1 MSFLFGGSD
10 LINNRQKTPIQDM
23 QAQLR
28 NAMRTIARDSSKSKS
43 REENL
48 VREIKAYGKNN
59 KLQQCSMK
67 AKELVRCRQQQSKL
81 DTTYSQL
88 GSLLDTVSNMS
99 ATKTMQ
105 DSVQG
110 TAKLLRNLNASIDA
124 KGIIRLMQDFQKQS
138 DLFNTSQETIDE
150 SIDSALQ
157 AENEENVSEDTVT
170 AVLEELG
177 LDADRILKQATPVSF
192 TSHDLSD
199 RLSRLKTKAV
209 ELH

>member
-1 MSFLFGGSD
+1 
-10 LINNRQKTPIQDM
+10 M

-28 NAMRTIARDSSKSKS
+28 NAMRTIARDSSKTKA
-43 REENL
+43 REESL
-48 VREIKAYGKNN
+48 VREIKVFGKNN

-81 DTTYSQL
+81 DNTYSQL

-124 KGIIRLMQDFQKQS
+124 KGIMRLMQDFQKQS
-138 DLFNTSQETIDE
+138 DLFSNNQETIDE

-157 AENEENVSEDTVT
+157 VENEDNVSEDTVT

-177 LDADRILKQATPVSF
+177 LDAERILKQATPVSF
-192 TSHDLSD
+192 TSQELSE
-199 RLSRLKTKAV
+199 RLNRLKKQTV
-209 ELH
+209 SLH